1 MIQKSNNF
9 VNCLDCQK
17 SKDIVSEYMCHEVAL
32 GSEVSWSGTLVKC
45 CLCVLQS
52 YRRGGAYR
60 KDRLSPPV
68 SPVRVSDSETSELD
82 LELDMGGMTSK

>member
-1 MIQKSNNF
+1 M
-9 VNCLDCQK
+9 VTW
-17 SKDIVSEYMCHEVAL
+17 AAA
-32 GSEVSWSGTLVKC
+32 LVKC
-45 CLCVLQS
+45 CLCVRQS

-82 LELDMGGMTSK
+82 LELDMGGMTSKCPVNC